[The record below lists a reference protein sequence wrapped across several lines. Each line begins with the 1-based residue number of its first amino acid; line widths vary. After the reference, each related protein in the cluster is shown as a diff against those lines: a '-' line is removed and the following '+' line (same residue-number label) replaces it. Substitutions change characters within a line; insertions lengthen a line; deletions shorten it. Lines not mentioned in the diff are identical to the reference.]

1 MKFDGLIGII
11 GAMECEI
18 NRLKSLLEDIEE
30 INCRKFTFYKGELF
44 DKHVVIVKSGVGKVA
59 AAVCTQIMIDKF
71 CPDFIVNTGVAGG
84 LKTGMEIGEIVIAD
98 RLVQHDFDATVL
110 GYAKGYI
117 CNGINPKEPTY
128 FYPDKEL
135 INKFEESLNAKV
147 PELKHHIGTIASGD
161 MFVSSDKRKKEIK
174 NLFDA
179 CAVEMEGAA
188 IAQTAA
194 FNNIPF
200 VIIRAISDLADDSAS
215 KKLAL
220 TEADSARISAKALEV
235 IMSIK

>member
-1 MKFDGLIGII
+1 MRFDGLIGII

-18 NRLKSLLEDIEE
+18 NQLKSLLKNIEE
-30 INCRKFTFYKGELF
+30 ISCRQFTFYKGKLF

-71 CPDFIVNTGVAGG
+71 NPDFIVNTGVAGG
-84 LKTGMEIGEIVIAD
+84 LKTGMGIGEIVIAD

-128 FYPDKEL
+128 FYTDKDL
-135 INKFEESLNAKV
+135 VNKFEESLSIKV
-147 PELKHHIGTIASGD
+147 PELKHHIGVIASGD
-161 MFVSSDKRKKEIK
+161 MFVSSNERKKEIK
-174 NLFDA
+174 DLFDA

-188 IAQTAA
+188 IAQTATL
-194 FNNIPF
+194 NNVPF
-200 VIIRAISDLADDSAS
+200 VIIRAISDLADDDAS
-215 KKLAL
+215 KKLVF

-235 IMSIK
+235 ILSIK